1 MSVFQ
6 MSLKCCV
13 GLVLSMGVLLGDF
26 KAFKVRVDKSLALPF
41 LNVFSLAF
49 KQDMRKEIVFVFTK
63 SNKLSKK
70 VLCGFDAFLLP
81 EALMSGMPKKA
92 LFHKEFLFQS
102 KESKTLYA
110 FSLIDSQYCSKGGNY
125 RYELE
130 KLERWFVQKAPELA
144 ESHRVDYK
152 SQYDKTQTKKHK
164 IKNER

>member
-6 MSLKCCV
+6 TSLKCCV
-13 GLVLSMGVLLGDF
+13 GLVLFTGVLLGDF
-26 KAFKVRVDKSLALPF
+26 KAFKVRVDKSLTPPF
-41 LNVFSLAF
+41 LNVLSLAF
-49 KQDMRKEIVFVFTK
+49 KQDMKKEIVFVITK

-70 VLCGFDAFLLP
+70 TLCDFDAFLLS
-81 EALMSGMPKKA
+81 EALMRDMPKKA
-92 LFHKEFLFQS
+92 LFNKEFLFQS

-125 RYELE
+125 RHELE
-130 KLERWFVQKAPELA
+130 RLERWFVQKAPELA

-152 SQYDKTQTKKHK
+152 SQYDKTQTK

>member
-6 MSLKCCV
+6 TSLKCCV
-13 GLVLSMGVLLGDF
+13 GLVLSVGVLLGDF
-26 KAFKVRVDKSLALPF
+26 KAFKVRVDKSLAPPF
-41 LNVFSLAF
+41 LNVLSLAF
-49 KQDMRKEIVFVFTK
+49 KQDMRKEIVFIFTK

-81 EALMSGMPKKA
+81 ESLMSGMPKKA

-152 SQYDKTQTKKHK
+152 SQYDKTQTKKQK
-164 IKNER
+164 

>member
-6 MSLKCCV
+6 TSLCV
-13 GLVLSMGVLLGDF
+13 GLLFFGGVLSGDSS
-26 KAFKVRVDKSLALPF
+26 KAFKVRVDKSLAPPF
-41 LNVFSLAF
+41 LNVLSLAF
-49 KQDMRKEIVFVFTK
+49 KQDMKKEVIFVFTK

-81 EALMSGMPKKA
+81 ETLMSGMPKKA

-152 SQYDKTQTKKHK
+152 SQYDKTQTKKQK
-164 IKNER
+164 

>member
-1 MSVFQ
+1 MNIFQ
-6 MSLKCCV
+6 TSLKCCV
-13 GLVLSMGVLLGDF
+13 GLVLFMGVLLGDF

-41 LNVFSLAF
+41 LNVLSLAF
-49 KQDMRKEIVFVFTK
+49 KQDMRKEVVFVFTK

-70 VLCGFDAFLLP
+70 VLCDFDAFLLP
-81 EALMSGMPKKA
+81 ESLMSSMPKKA

-125 RYELE
+125 RNELE

-152 SQYDKTQTKKHK
+152 SQYDKIQTKKQK
-164 IKNER
+164 

>member
-6 MSLKCCV
+6 TSLCV
-13 GLVLSMGVLLGDF
+13 GLLFFGGVLLGDSS
-26 KAFKVRVDKSLALPF
+26 KAFKVRVDKSLTPPF
-41 LNVFSLAF
+41 LNVLSLAF
-49 KQDMRKEIVFVFTK
+49 KQDMRKEIIFVITK

-70 VLCGFDAFLLP
+70 VLCDFDAFLLP

-102 KESKTLYA
+102 KENKTLYA

-152 SQYDKTQTKKHK
+152 SQYDKTQTKKQK
-164 IKNER
+164 

>member
-13 GLVLSMGVLLGDF
+13 GLVLFMGVLLGDF

-41 LNVFSLAF
+41 LNVLSLAF

-70 VLCGFDAFLLP
+70 ALCGFDAFLLP
-81 EALMSGMPKKA
+81 EALMSGMPKKV

-152 SQYDKTQTKKHK
+152 SQYNKTQTK

>member
-1 MSVFQ
+1 MNIFQ
-6 MSLKCCV
+6 TSLKCCV
-13 GLVLSMGVLLGDF
+13 GLVLSMGVLLGDS
-26 KAFKVRVDKSLALPF
+26 KAFKVRVDKSLTPPF
-41 LNVFSLAF
+41 LNVLSLAF

-70 VLCGFDAFLLP
+70 VLCDFDAFLLH

-125 RYELE
+125 RNELE
-130 KLERWFVQKAPELA
+130 KLERWFVQKAPALA
-144 ESHRVDYK
+144 ESYRVNYK
-152 SQYDKTQTKKHK
+152 NQYNKTQTPQK
-164 IKNER
+164 

>member
-1 MSVFQ
+1 MNIFQ

-13 GLVLSMGVLLGDF
+13 GLVLFMGVLLGDF

-41 LNVFSLAF
+41 LNVLSLAF
-49 KQDMRKEIVFVFTK
+49 KQDMGKEIVFVFTK

-152 SQYDKTQTKKHK
+152 SQYDKTQTKKQK
-164 IKNER
+164 

>member
-6 MSLKCCV
+6 TSLCV
-13 GLVLSMGVLLGDF
+13 GLLFFGGVLLGDSS

-41 LNVFSLAF
+41 LNVLSLAF
-49 KQDMRKEIVFVFTK
+49 KQDMKTDLIFVVTK

-70 VLCGFDAFLLP
+70 VLCDFDAFLLP

-102 KESKTLYA
+102 KESKMLYA

-125 RYELE
+125 RYKLE
-130 KLERWFVQKAPELA
+130 GLERWFVQKAPELA
-144 ESHRVDYK
+144 ESYRVNYK
-152 SQYDKTQTKKHK
+152 NQYNKTQIPQK
-164 IKNER
+164 

>member
-41 LNVFSLAF
+41 LNVLSLAF

-70 VLCGFDAFLLP
+70 ALCDFDAFLLP
-81 EALMSGMPKKA
+81 KALMSGMPKKA

-152 SQYDKTQTKKHK
+152 SQYDKTQTKKQK
-164 IKNER
+164 

>member
-6 MSLKCCV
+6 TSLCV
-13 GLVLSMGVLLGDF
+13 GLLFFGGVLLGDF

-41 LNVFSLAF
+41 LNVLSLAF
-49 KQDMRKEIVFVFTK
+49 KQDMKTDLIFVVTK

-70 VLCGFDAFLLP
+70 VLCGFDAFLLS
-81 EALMSGMPKKA
+81 ESLMSGMPAKA

-102 KESKTLYA
+102 KENKTLYA

-152 SQYDKTQTKKHK
+152 SQYDKTQTKKQK
-164 IKNER
+164 

>member
-13 GLVLSMGVLLGDF
+13 GLVLFMGVLLGDF

-41 LNVFSLAF
+41 LNVLSLAF

-70 VLCGFDAFLLP
+70 ALCGFDAFLLP

-102 KESKTLYA
+102 KESKMLYA

-152 SQYDKTQTKKHK
+152 SQYDKTQTKKQK
-164 IKNER
+164 

>member
-6 MSLKCCV
+6 TSLCV
-13 GLVLSMGVLLGDF
+13 GLLFFGGALLGDSS
-26 KAFKVRVDKSLALPF
+26 KAFKVRVDKSLAPPF
-41 LNVFSLAF
+41 LNVLSLAF
-49 KQDMRKEIVFVFTK
+49 KQDMRKEIIFVITK

-70 VLCGFDAFLLP
+70 VLCDFDAFLLP
-81 EALMSGMPKKA
+81 ETLMSGMPKKA

-102 KESKTLYA
+102 KENKTLYA

-125 RYELE
+125 RNELE

-152 SQYDKTQTKKHK
+152 SQYDKTQTKKQK
-164 IKNER
+164 

>member
-6 MSLKCCV
+6 TGLKCCV
-13 GLVLSMGVLLGDF
+13 GLVLFMGVLLGDF
-26 KAFKVRVDKSLALPF
+26 KAFKVRVDKSLTPPF
-41 LNVFSLAF
+41 LNVLSLAF
-49 KQDMRKEIVFVFTK
+49 KQDMKKEIVFVVTK

-70 VLCGFDAFLLP
+70 ALCDFDAFLLP
-81 EALMSGMPKKA
+81 EALMRSMPKKA
-92 LFHKEFLFQS
+92 LFNKEFLFQS

-125 RYELE
+125 RHELE
-130 KLERWFVQKAPELA
+130 RLEHWFVQKAPELA

-152 SQYDKTQTKKHK
+152 SQYDKTQTK

>member
-6 MSLKCCV
+6 TSLCV
-13 GLVLSMGVLLGDF
+13 GLLFFGGVLLGDS
-26 KAFKVRVDKSLALPF
+26 KALKVRVDKGLAPPF
-41 LNVFSLAF
+41 LNVLSLAF
-49 KQDMRKEIVFVFTK
+49 KQDMKTDLIFVVTK

-70 VLCGFDAFLLP
+70 VLCDFDAFLLP

-102 KESKTLYA
+102 KENKTLYA

-152 SQYDKTQTKKHK
+152 SQYDKTQTKKQK
-164 IKNER
+164 

>member
-1 MSVFQ
+1 MNIFQ
-6 MSLKCCV
+6 TSLKCCV
-13 GLVLSMGVLLGDF
+13 GLVLSVGVLLGDS
-26 KAFKVRVDKSLALPF
+26 KAFKVRVDKSLTPTF
-41 LNVFSLAF
+41 LNVLSLAF
-49 KQDMRKEIVFVFTK
+49 KQDMKKEIVFVFTK

-70 VLCGFDAFLLP
+70 VLCDFDAFLLP

-144 ESHRVDYK
+144 ESYRVNYK
-152 SQYDKTQTKKHK
+152 NQYNKTQIPQK
-164 IKNER
+164 

>member
-6 MSLKCCV
+6 TSLKCCV
-13 GLVLSMGVLLGDF
+13 GLVLFTGVLLGDF
-26 KAFKVRVDKSLALPF
+26 KAFKVRVDRSLTPPF
-41 LNVFSLAF
+41 LNVLSLAF
-49 KQDMRKEIVFVFTK
+49 KQDMKKEIIFVITK

-70 VLCGFDAFLLP
+70 VLCDFDAFLLP
-81 EALMSGMPKKA
+81 EALMRDMPKKA
-92 LFHKEFLFQS
+92 LFNKEFLFQS

-125 RYELE
+125 RHELE
-130 KLERWFVQKAPELA
+130 RLERWFVQKAPELA

-152 SQYDKTQTKKHK
+152 SQYDKTQTK

>member
-1 MSVFQ
+1 

-26 KAFKVRVDKSLALPF
+26 KAFKVRVDKGLALPF
-41 LNVFSLAF
+41 LNVLSLAF
-49 KQDMRKEIVFVFTK
+49 KQDMKKEVIFVVTK

-70 VLCGFDAFLLP
+70 ALCDFDAFLLP

-102 KESKTLYA
+102 KESKVLYA

-125 RYELE
+125 RHKLE
-130 KLERWFVQKAPELA
+130 RLERWFVQKVPELA

-152 SQYDKTQTKKHK
+152 SQYDKTQTKKQK
-164 IKNER
+164 

>member
-6 MSLKCCV
+6 TSLKCCV

-41 LNVFSLAF
+41 LNVLSLAF
-49 KQDMRKEIVFVFTK
+49 KQDMGKEIVFIFTK

-70 VLCGFDAFLLP
+70 ALCDFDAFLLP
-81 EALMSGMPKKA
+81 ESLMSGMPKKA

-110 FSLIDSQYCSKGGNY
+110 FSLIDSQYCSRGGNY

-152 SQYDKTQTKKHK
+152 SQYDKTQTKKQK
-164 IKNER
+164 

>member
-6 MSLKCCV
+6 TSLCV
-13 GLVLSMGVLLGDF
+13 GLLFFGGVLLGDS
-26 KAFKVRVDKSLALPF
+26 KAFKVRVDKSLTPPF
-41 LNVFSLAF
+41 LNVLSLAF
-49 KQDMRKEIVFVFTK
+49 KQDMRKEIIFVITK

-70 VLCGFDAFLLP
+70 VLCDFDAFLLP

-125 RYELE
+125 RNELE

-152 SQYDKTQTKKHK
+152 SQYDKTQTKKQK
-164 IKNER
+164 

>member
-13 GLVLSMGVLLGDF
+13 GLVLFMGVLLGDF

-41 LNVFSLAF
+41 LNVLSLAF

-81 EALMSGMPKKA
+81 ESLMSGMPKKA

-152 SQYDKTQTKKHK
+152 SQYDKTQTKKQK
-164 IKNER
+164 

>member
-1 MSVFQ
+1 MNIFQ
-6 MSLKCCV
+6 TSLKCCM
-13 GLVLSMGVLLGDF
+13 GLVLSMGVLLGDS
-26 KAFKVRVDKSLALPF
+26 KAFKVRVDKSLTPPF
-41 LNVFSLAF
+41 LNVLSLAF
-49 KQDMRKEIVFVFTK
+49 KQDMRKEIVFVITK

-70 VLCGFDAFLLP
+70 VLCDFDAFLLP

-102 KESKTLYA
+102 KENKTLYA

-144 ESHRVDYK
+144 ESYRVNYK
-152 SQYDKTQTKKHK
+152 NQYNKTQTPQKL
-164 IKNER
+164 KNER

>member
-1 MSVFQ
+1 

-13 GLVLSMGVLLGDF
+13 GLVLFMGVLLGDF

-41 LNVFSLAF
+41 LNVLSLAF

-70 VLCGFDAFLLP
+70 ALCGFDAFLLP
-81 EALMSGMPKKA
+81 EALMSGMPKKV

-152 SQYDKTQTKKHK
+152 SQYNKTQTK

>member
-1 MSVFQ
+1 MNIFQ
-6 MSLKCCV
+6 TSLKCCV

-26 KAFKVRVDKSLALPF
+26 KAFKVRVDKSLTPPF
-41 LNVFSLAF
+41 LNVLSLAF
-49 KQDMRKEIVFVFTK
+49 KQDMRKEIVFVITK

-81 EALMSGMPKKA
+81 ETLMSGMPKKV

-102 KESKTLYA
+102 KESKTLYT

-130 KLERWFVQKAPELA
+130 KLERWFVQKAPALA
-144 ESHRVDYK
+144 ESYRVNYK
-152 SQYDKTQTKKHK
+152 NQYNKTQIPQK
-164 IKNER
+164 

>member
-1 MSVFQ
+1 MNIFQ
-6 MSLKCCV
+6 TSLKCCV
-13 GLVLSMGVLLGDF
+13 GLVLSMGVLLGDS
-26 KAFKVRVDKSLALPF
+26 KTFKVRVDKSLAPPF
-41 LNVFSLAF
+41 LNVLSLAF
-49 KQDMRKEIVFVFTK
+49 KQDMKKEIIFVFTK

-70 VLCGFDAFLLP
+70 VLCDFDAFLLP

-125 RYELE
+125 KYQLE
-130 KLERWFVQKAPELA
+130 ALERWFVQKAPELA

-152 SQYDKTQTKKHK
+152 SQYDKTQTK